1 MPGDPAQVPGH
12 GHSLE
17 EGEVGTREHSLGP
30 VQRLNLVGPSFHPH
44 VKVGQEPVALL
55 VQAHDDLHVAL
66 KLLGVGLVVGLVL
79 QQRLL
84 GSRLGGLL
92 GGQRLGVC
100 LPLVRGIRH
109 EMLVVALGILLAG
122 LHLGHLLGE
131 VLDEQVDHGDDAA
144 ALLGLGR
151 ILLLGLPLHLHE
163 GGAHACACNATRGRS
178 GRSITTQIDDDAVR
192 RCELHLRC
200 RLIPCRIVEFH
211 QPVLCNVE
219 QLLSSSVGRQV
230 LLVVRILLL
239 PQLRGLDDLMVQ
251 VLDARSQRLDVDE
264 QSLHHFLALRDGRGD
279 LGLRTLQ
286 VLLQVI
292 GGVELLRA
300 VGLLAVVVRL
310 LLLEQGHHLV
320 EHANDLVKVDLL
332 SSHRQRDEIEAEVVP
347 LAALQSPT
355 GLVQH
360 VLARVLHLD
369 ETRSRNGLLEQV
381 QGIII
386 IEDLDG
392 VGEGDELVSPRLH
405 NLVPLPAPGAAI

>member
-1 MPGDPAQVPGH
+1 MPGDPAQVPGR
-12 GHSLE
+12 GHSLQ

-30 VQRLNLVGPSFHPH
+30 VQRLNLVGPRLHPH

-66 KLLGVGLVVGLVL
+66 ELLGVGLVVGLVL

-92 GGQRLGVC
+92 GGQGLGVG
-100 LPLVRGIRH
+100 LPLVGGVRH
-109 EMLVVALGILLAG
+109 EMLVVALGLLLAN

-131 VLDEQVDHGDDAA
+131 VLDEQVDHGHDAA

-151 ILLLGLPLHLHE
+151 ILLLGLLLDLHE
-163 GGAHACACNATRGRS
+163 GCAHACACNATRGRS
-178 GRSITTQIDDDAVR
+178 GKSITTQIDDDAVR

-200 RLIPCRIVEFH
+200 RLILCRIVEFL

-230 LLVVRILLL
+230 LFVVRILLL
-239 PQLRGLDDLMVQ
+239 PQLRGLGDLIVQ

-279 LGLRTLQ
+279 LGRRALQ
-286 VLLQVI
+286 ALLQVI
-292 GGVELLRA
+292 GGVEFLRA

-310 LLLEQGHHLV
+310 LSAEQGHHVVNHLQDLV
-320 EHANDLVKVDLL
+320 EVLGLA
-332 SSHRQRDEIEAEVVP
+332 SERQHDH
-347 LAALQSPT
+347 
-355 GLVQH
+355 VQ
-360 VLARVLHLD
+360 ARVAVDGVARVPKLLQ
-369 ETRSRNGLLEQV
+369 GLLP
-381 QGIII
+381 
-386 IEDLDG
+386 D
-392 VGEGDELVSPRLH
+392 RLGTH
-405 NLVPLPAPGAAI
+405 LGLQQRSTGQRLLK